1 MSWGFGNIKGIGKKG
16 IGKGIGNVR
25 GVSGAVAGAVTQ
37 RASAARRR
45 STSLLPFLVAASLAG
60 LAAYN
65 HVRARQAVR
74 RALRGRL
81 MHVGAVRLH
90 VLDEGTGMPLVLLHG
105 NGSAAED
112 FVAGGIID
120 EASSRYRMLAFD
132 RPGFGAS
139 SRPRG
144 AAWTPAAQADLI
156 HAALQQLGIEHYL
169 VLGHSFGA
177 SVALECA
184 LRHPESVAGV
194 VVVSGY
200 YFPKPHPALALASLP
215 AVPILGTIARYT
227 VLPLLA
233 RKAWPLVLE
242 KMFRPAPISPR
253 FSTSLQELSV
263 APETLRS
270 VAAESALLIAAS
282 AMVPDYGRISVPV
295 GILAGAD
302 DDMIPAVE
310 QAELLK
316 AAIPG
321 AHLEVVPL
329 TGHMVQQTAP
339 DAVLAMIDRI
349 ETARRAS

>member
-1 MSWGFGNIKGIGKKG
+1 MTKGTSKRTGWGRGLGGIGG
-16 IGKGIGNVR
+16 MG
-25 GVSGAVAGAVTQ
+25 GAVAGAVTK
-37 RASAARRR
+37 RAAAARRR
-45 STSLLPFLVAASLAG
+45 STSLLPLVVAASLAG

-65 HVRARQAVR
+65 HVRASQAVR

-112 FVAGGIID
+112 FVASGIID
-120 EASSRYRMLAFD
+120 AASSRYRMLAFD

-144 AAWTPAAQADLI
+144 DAWTPAAQADLI
-156 HAALQQLGIEHYL
+156 HAALQQLGIERYL

-184 LRHPESVAGV
+184 LRHPEAVAGV

-200 YFPKPHPALALASLP
+200 YFPKPHPALALAAWP
-215 AVPILGTIARYT
+215 AVPILGTIARAT
-227 VLPLLA
+227 ILPLLA

-242 KMFRPAPISPR
+242 KMFRPAPIAPR
-253 FSTSLQELSV
+253 YSAALRELSSS
-263 APETLRS
+263 PEALRS

-282 AMVPDYGRISVPV
+282 AMVPDYGRITVPV
-295 GILAGAD
+295 GILAGDAD
-302 DDMIPAVE
+302 DIIDAAE
-310 QAELLK
+310 QAQLLK
-316 AAIPG
+316 AVLPG
-321 AHLEVVPL
+321 AHVEIVPH
-329 TGHMVQQTAP
+329 TGHMVQQSAP

-349 ETARRAS
+349 ETARRAA

>member
-1 MSWGFGNIKGIGKKG
+1 MIKGMG
-16 IGKGIGNVR
+16 
-25 GVSGAVAGAVTQ
+25 GAVAAAVTK
-37 RASAARRR
+37 RTRAARKR
-45 STSLLPFLVAASLAG
+45 SVSLLPLVVAASFAG

-65 HVRARQAVR
+65 HVRARQAVL

-90 VLDEGTGMPLVLLHG
+90 VLDEGVGMPLVLLHG

-112 FVAGGIID
+112 FVASGLIGA
-120 EASSRYRMLAFD
+120 ASGRYRVLAFD

-144 AAWTPAAQADLI
+144 PIWTPAAQADLI
-156 HAALQQLGIEHYL
+156 HAALRQLGIERYL

-184 LRHPESVAGV
+184 LRHPEAVAGV
-194 VVVSGY
+194 IAVSGY
-200 YFPKPHPALALASLP
+200 YFPKPRPALAFASLP

-233 RKAWPLVLE
+233 RKTWPLVLE
-242 KMFRPAPISPR
+242 KMFRPAPIAPR
-253 FSTSLQELSV
+253 FSASLREL
-263 APETLRS
+263 ACGPEGLRS

-282 AMVPDYGRISVPV
+282 AMVPDYSRITAPV
-295 GILAGAD
+295 GILAGDAD
-302 DDMIPAVE
+302 DLIDAAE
-310 QAELLK
+310 QAGLLK

-321 AHLEVVPL
+321 ALVDIVPHA
-329 TGHMVQQTAP
+329 GHMVQQTAP

-349 ETARRAS
+349 ETARRAA